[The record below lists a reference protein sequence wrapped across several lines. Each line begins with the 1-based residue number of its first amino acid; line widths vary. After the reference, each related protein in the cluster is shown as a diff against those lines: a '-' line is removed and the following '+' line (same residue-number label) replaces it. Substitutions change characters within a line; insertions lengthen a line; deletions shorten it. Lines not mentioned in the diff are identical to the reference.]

1 MQAMTSAS
9 ERPLFAVE
17 FSPWIR
23 RVAAVLLLTFA
34 VAPLFAL
41 FAPWRQNVS
50 AAGQVAAFAPTDRL
64 QNVQAPVQGR
74 VVEVYVQEADL
85 VEAGDP
91 LVRIVDID
99 PEKIGRIETKLGA
112 AQQDLRLTEQNVE
125 VYRSQVATLEGAR
138 DLAVDAYQAR
148 VEAARERVRSA
159 EQSLRAA
166 DADLVF
172 ATEQE
177 SRLARLVPEFVEELK
192 LLEARARRTRAAAG
206 VESARADV
214 DAARASLRNA
224 EAELG
229 RETAQADAR
238 VGDARARMQSEAAKV
253 ASTRA
258 RIADLEGD
266 LRAQSTQLVHAP
278 RAGRIMRL
286 NVAPQASV
294 IEQGDVL
301 LQIVPTAQ
309 QTAVELWV
317 RGVDAPLIEAGRHVR
332 LQFEGW
338 PAVQFVGWPS
348 VAVGTFGG
356 VVARVDPTD
365 SGQGRFRILV
375 LPDPHEPA
383 WPDERWLRH
392 GVRAKGWVLLNE
404 VSLGYELWRQLNG
417 FPPTVSLQEPAA
429 SGSFGGDR

>member
-1 MQAMTSAS
+1 MQPSKSTPT
-9 ERPLFAVE
+9 RPLFAVE

-23 RVAAVLLLTFA
+23 RVAIVLLLIFA
-34 VAPLFAL
+34 LAPLFAL

-50 AAGQVAAFAPTDRL
+50 GAGQVAAYTPVDRP
-64 QNVQAPVQGR
+64 QDVQAPVQGR
-74 VVEVYVQEADL
+74 VVEVFVQEADL
-85 VEAGDP
+85 VQAGDP

-99 PEKIGRIETKLGA
+99 PDKIERIETKLGA
-112 AQQDLRLTEQNVE
+112 AQQDLRLTEQSVE

-138 DLAVDAYQAR
+138 DLAVEAFQAR
-148 VEAARERVRSA
+148 IEAAVERVRSA

-166 DADLVF
+166 EADLTF
-172 ATEQE
+172 AAEQE
-177 SRLARLVPEFVEELK
+177 ARLERLVPEFVEELK
-192 LLEARARRTRAAAG
+192 LLEARARRTRSAAA

-214 DAARASLRNA
+214 EAARASFRNA

-229 RETAQADAR
+229 RETAQAEAR
-238 VGDARARMQSEAAKV
+238 VDDARARMQGEAAKA

-266 LRAQSTQLVHAP
+266 LRAQNTQLVNAP

-294 IEQGDVL
+294 LKQGDVL
-301 LQIVPTAQ
+301 LQIVPLAK

-317 RGVDAPLIEAGRHVR
+317 RGVAAPLIEAGRHVR

-338 PAVQFVGWPS
+338 PAIQFVGWPS

-365 SGQGRFRILV
+365 SGQGRFRLLI
-375 LPDPHEPA
+375 LPDPEEPA
-383 WPDERWLRH
+383 WPDERWLRQ

-417 FPPTVSLQEPAA
+417 FPPTISLQEPEPKAN
-429 SGSFGGDR
+429 GEGF